1 MSDDDRG
8 EPPRPPASTSM
19 ESFES
24 AAASERGALR
34 EISTAMVQI
43 YKDQFGRGP
52 TKVRTNYAG
61 RDVLVCTLEH
71 TLTPAERNL
80 QAMGEHQRLRDI
92 RLLFQYAEESRFV
105 ARSSGS
111 PGAGSRRSSAASTPT
126 PTSRASCS
134 CCTPKRQRRRAA
146 PHKHPRA
153 GRAARRF
160 RLARPP
166 FMTPA
171 GRRRTPAGARGQR
184 PGEGFPATGA
194 GARRTPR

>member
-1 MSDDDRG
+1 MAEDDIRDEHLG
-8 EPPRPPASTSM
+8 PAGATSM
-19 ESFES
+19 EGFES

-80 QAMGEHQRLRDI
+80 QAMGEHERLRDI

-105 ARSSGS
+105 TPVERITGRKVKAFISGIDTNADVACELFVLHPETSS
-111 PGAGSRRSSAASTPT
+111 PQGASS
-126 PTSRASCS
+126 
-134 CCTPKRQRRRAA
+134 
-146 PHKHPRA
+146 
-153 GRAARRF
+153 
-160 RLARPP
+160 
-166 FMTPA
+166 
-171 GRRRTPAGARGQR
+171 
-184 PGEGFPATGA
+184 
-194 GARRTPR
+194 

>member
-1 MSDDDRG
+1 MAEDDIRG
-8 EPPRPPASTSM
+8 ERSESAGTTSM

-24 AAASERGALR
+24 AAAGERGALR

-61 RDVLVCTLEH
+61 RDVLVCTLEQ

-105 ARSSGS
+105 SPVERITGRKVKAFISGIDTNADVACELFVLYPETSSS
-111 PGAGSRRSSAASTPT
+111 EGASS
-126 PTSRASCS
+126 
-134 CCTPKRQRRRAA
+134 
-146 PHKHPRA
+146 
-153 GRAARRF
+153 
-160 RLARPP
+160 
-166 FMTPA
+166 
-171 GRRRTPAGARGQR
+171 
-184 PGEGFPATGA
+184 
-194 GARRTPR
+194 